1 MSWSWN
7 DVYPG
12 KRMVRLILDEDQVA
26 LLTELRG
33 VHAVAPDTYKL
44 ADDAVIAVRGGGKEP
59 PQPDMPKRLSKG
71 EVEAS
76 PAPEK
81 KAVKTPSKRPQKV
94 IKPAPKPTQTT
105 AAKTPAAPAK
115 KPKPA
120 RATQKAMA
128 HLAAGAVKQLRRTVS
143 DDLPPRPPAEAHPPS
158 VVSKGDLALVSKAI
172 ANGEVSITVCPPMT
186 FTPEDEVVPLNEPAK
201 MRKHRMAR
209 RKQRLEREGA
219 QQEAKGV

>member
-1 MSWSWN
+1 MNWSWS
-7 DVYPG
+7 DVYPDHKVLTVILPPALEAELCEQFG
-12 KRMVRLILDEDQVA
+12 VRVVGENVVVLE
-26 LLTELRG
+26 
-33 VHAVAPDTYKL
+33 
-44 ADDAVIAVRGGGKEP
+44 
-59 PQPDMPKRLSKG
+59 RL
-71 EVEAS
+71 
-76 PAPEK
+76 
-81 KAVKTPSKRPQKV
+81 KAPSKRPQKAF
-94 IKPAPKPTQTT
+94 KPAPKPAQTT

-120 RATQKAMA
+120 RATQKAMT